1 MKSLTIVHHPI
12 VQTSL
17 SRLRDIRT
25 QPEEFRHQARRMAAC
40 IAVEALAS
48 LPVRQHSVTT
58 PMGQAM
64 GFETAAQVVLVP
76 ILRAGLGLVEPILEF
91 IPEATVW
98 HVGLYRDETTL
109 EPVEYYNK
117 IPKIDETA
125 FCIVLDPMLATA
137 GSAIRACKILKER
150 GAQNIRMIC
159 LLAAPEGIRN
169 FQAEL
174 PEIPIFTAAVDSH
187 LNDIGYIVPGLGD
200 AGDRMFRTSL

>member
-1 MKSLTIVHHPI
+1 MIFASFATNEVRP
-12 VQTSL
+12 
-17 SRLRDIRT
+17 
-25 QPEEFRHQARRMAAC
+25 
-40 IAVEALAS
+40 VEAVIFAC
-48 LPVRQHSVTT
+48 V
-58 PMGQAM
+58 M
-64 GFETAAQVVLVP
+64 
-76 ILRAGLGLVEPILEF
+76 
-91 IPEATVW
+91 
-98 HVGLYRDETTL
+98 
-109 EPVEYYNK
+109 
-117 IPKIDETA
+117 TA

-200 AGDRMFRTSL
+200 AGDRMFHTGL